1 MQIALRPEQEQ
12 FILEKLNQGYYDSAD
27 EIMAVAFQLL
37 EEYEFKKR
45 ERELKQEMLEDIRQK
60 VLEGMED
67 VRQGRV
73 VDGEIV
79 FQGLEEKIKR
89 MQGNYV

>member
-1 MQIALRPEQEQ
+1 
-12 FILEKLNQGYYDSAD
+12 
-27 EIMAVAFQLL
+27 
-37 EEYEFKKR
+37 
-45 ERELKQEMLEDIRQK
+45 MLEDIRQK

-79 FQGLEEKIKR
+79 FQQVEAKLERIKR
-89 MQGNYV
+89 GEA

>member
-60 VLEGMED
+60 VIEGMED

-79 FQGLEEKIKR
+79 FQRIEAKLERIKR
-89 MQGNYV
+89 GEA

>member
-89 MQGNYV
+89 MQGN